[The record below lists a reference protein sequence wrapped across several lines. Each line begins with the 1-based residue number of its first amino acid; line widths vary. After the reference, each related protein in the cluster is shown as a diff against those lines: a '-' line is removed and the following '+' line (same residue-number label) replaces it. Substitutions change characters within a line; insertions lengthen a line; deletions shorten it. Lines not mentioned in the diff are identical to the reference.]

1 MNSYQSAIKKLIKNN
16 FKIKNEIVQ
25 IKKSLNRITAFDIIS
40 PVNYPASDNTAF
52 DGYAINSKET
62 NLLSS
67 KKSKKF
73 KIIKTLAAGDNPNI
87 KKIPKFSTIEVMT
100 GAIIQKPFDTI
111 IPIEQIHFFPNKSSP
126 KYIIFKKK
134 ININEYIRPAGSDFK
149 KGNKVIK
156 KGQLIN
162 PSHILALKTLGI
174 EKILVKK
181 KPNIIFYP
189 TGNELSES
197 KKIPNWKIRNS
208 NSIYL
213 YSFIKNLPI
222 NFKEKKILRDKDIN
236 SFKNEIKKNIRLNSD
251 LVITSGAV
259 SAGKFDF
266 IPNVIKQFKLK
277 SFFKGVA
284 IRPGKPLMF
293 AKFKN
298 NMCFFGL
305 PGNPISSVVCFR
317 FFVLPLL
324 FKSLEINLEK
334 PIIAK
339 LKNNFSKKKNFTKF
353 IKGKITFSKK
363 GEIEFEIFKGQE
375 SYKMR
380 SFTKSNAWGVFK
392 DGISNFKKGSNIEC
406 YSSSG
411 FNELLMG

>member
-1 MNSYQSAIKKLIKNN
+1 MNSYQSTIKKLIKNN

-126 KYIIFKKK
+126 KYIILKKK

-236 SFKNEIKKNIRLNSD
+236 SFKNEIKKNIKLNSD

-339 LKNNFSKKKNFTKF
+339 LKNNFSKKKNFTRF

>member
-1 MNSYQSAIKKLIKNN
+1 MNSYQSTIKKLIKNN

-126 KYIIFKKK
+126 KYIILKKK

-236 SFKNEIKKNIRLNSD
+236 SFKNEIKKNIKLNSD

-339 LKNNFSKKKNFTKF
+339 LKNNFSKKKNFTRF

-406 YSSSG
+406 FSSSG